1 MSLDAD
7 RLKEVAALAGTVL
20 DEVTPYFV
28 SEIGAK
34 EEVVKGVGD
43 WATAADLA
51 LERQITSALV
61 ERTGLPVHG
70 EEFGGPDLHTGVTWV
85 LDPIDGTANYTA
97 RIPLTGISLGL
108 LQDGLPVA
116 GLIRLPLL
124 GESYEAIA
132 GGPLIRNGEAM
143 PTLEPGR
150 VEDVTITLG
159 NVAPKGTHGGPTPR
173 YPFRYRMA
181 LANAIAH
188 TAMRVRMFGSSAVEL
203 AWASSG
209 AIGATLNFGNH
220 AWDNAAGALL
230 VEQAGGVLRDLD
242 GDPWSLRSHSIMVG
256 RPGVVEELT
265 DLIAALGDPASFA

>member
-1 MSLDAD
+1 MSLDES
-7 RLKEVAALAGTVL
+7 RLQELATLAAGVL
-20 DEVTPYFV
+20 DEVTPFFI

-34 EEVVKGVGD
+34 EEVVKGIGD

-51 LERQITSALV
+51 LERQITSALND
-61 ERTGLPVHG
+61 RTGLPVHG

-97 RIPLTGISLGL
+97 RIPLTGISLAL
-108 LQDGLPVA
+108 LEDGLPVV
-116 GLIRLPLL
+116 GLIRLPLV
-124 GESYEAIA
+124 GESYQAVA

-150 VEDVTITLG
+150 VEDVTVTLG

-181 LANAIAH
+181 MANAIAH
-188 TAMRVRMFGSSAVEL
+188 TALRVRMFGSSAVEL

-230 VEQAGGVLRDLD
+230 VERAGGVLRDIE
-242 GDPWSLRSHSIMVG
+242 GNPWSLRSTSILVG
-256 RPGVVEELT
+256 RPGVVEELVEM
-265 DLIAALGDPASFA
+265 IGALGEPATFA